1 MMPCSGCVG
10 ALVQSVYKNTGETE
24 REAGTL
30 PARECSWPFRD
41 SMRPVGAGKD
51 QMAGPLVDAGISQQ
65 GDQQVKPS
73 PLVEAR
79 GTERGT
85 RASSVA
91 EEPSQWGDTSVS
103 EKLCK
108 EEVVS
113 PVMPR
118 RGLSESGLCE
128 TGSRAVKSVIPKKGP
143 NCVYRGLSIVVA
155 GFRLNFTT
163 SANGLIERGLK
174 IVPGTSEAKD
184 QHQRRIIPRP
194 ETTGWRGESSDTF
207 PGSRSTPIQNGR
219 PTRRRG

>member
-1 MMPCSGCVG
+1 MPCSGCVG
-10 ALVQSVYKNTGETE
+10 ALVQSVYENTGETE

-41 SMRPVGAGKD
+41 SMRPVEAGKD
-51 QMAGPLVDAGISQQ
+51 QMAGPLVDAGTSQQ

-79 GTERGT
+79 GNERGT

-91 EEPSQWGDTSVS
+91 QEPSQWGDTSVS

-113 PVMPR
+113 PVMPG
-118 RGLSESGLCE
+118 RGPSESGLCE
-128 TGSRAVKSVIPKKGP
+128 TGSRAAESVIPTKGP

-155 GFRLNFTT
+155 GLKLKFTT
-163 SANGLIERGLK
+163 SANGPIERGLK
-174 IVPGTSEAKD
+174 ICLLYTSDAADE
-184 QHQRRIIPRP
+184 
-194 ETTGWRGESSDTF
+194 
-207 PGSRSTPIQNGR
+207 
-219 PTRRRG
+219 